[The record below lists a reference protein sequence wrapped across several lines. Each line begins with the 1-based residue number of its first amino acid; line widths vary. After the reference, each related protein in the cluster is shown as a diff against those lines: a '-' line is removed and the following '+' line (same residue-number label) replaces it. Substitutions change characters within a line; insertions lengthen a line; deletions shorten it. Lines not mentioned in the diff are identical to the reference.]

1 MVKRIKKR
9 VSKPEPTQEEQAQD
23 LAVEGVERPE
33 VITDGDAGEEL
44 PPPAFAVEPDLSMSY
59 QDGFT
64 EVAERIFISVVDH
77 WKVLAALAVIT
88 AGVWGVNGKMQ
99 DIAHEGL
106 AEERAQLSEAA
117 GRYERAQASHR
128 AFAKQ
133 NVRWFSENPDALTT
147 PEVGA
152 PPSKEAFKAAS
163 ESYQQLKGSLSHDGA
178 RTLAQLGEASA
189 RFDSAEGPADFKVAG
204 ELFMTA
210 GAQKDA
216 DPLARATAYQSAAA
230 AFEQAQEW
238 DQAVKAWA
246 ALGAL
251 DAELVKAERKG
262 ERVVFGLFAGV
273 ERAKVLIMAG
283 KKAEAQ
289 SLLSSLERDFAE
301 ALKDTSNKSVA
312 RELKIASLRA
322 K

>member
-9 VSKPEPTQEEQAQD
+9 VTKPEPTPEE
-23 LAVEGVERPE
+23 LALEGEESPE
-33 VITDGDAGEEL
+33 VIVDEGAGEGADEL
-44 PPPAFAVEPDLSMSY
+44 PPPSFAVEPNISMSY

-64 EVAERIFISVVDH
+64 EVAERIFVSVVDH

-88 AGVWGVNGKMQ
+88 AGVWGVSGKMQ
-99 DIAHEGL
+99 DLAHAGL
-106 AEERAQLSEAA
+106 AEERAQLSATARSYDQATAA
-117 GRYERAQASHR
+117 QR

-147 PEVGA
+147 PEVGPA
-152 PPSKEAFKAAS
+152 PSTESLKSVSKAYS
-163 ESYQQLKGSLSHDGA
+163 DLKGSLSHDGA

-189 RFDSAEGPADFKVAG
+189 RFDSATSAEDFKVAG

-210 GAQKDA
+210 GAQRDA
-216 DPLARATAYQSAAA
+216 DPMARATAFQSAAA
-230 AFEQAQEW
+230 SFEQAREW

-251 DAELVKAERKG
+251 DTELVKASAKG
-262 ERVVFGLFAGV
+262 ERVVFALFAGV
-273 ERAKVLIMAG
+273 EQAKVLIEAG
-283 KKAEAQ
+283 KKTEAKA
-289 SLLSSLERDFAE
+289 LLGSLEKDYAE
-301 ALKDTSNKSVA
+301 ALKDTANKSVA
-312 RELKIASLRA
+312 RELKVASLRA